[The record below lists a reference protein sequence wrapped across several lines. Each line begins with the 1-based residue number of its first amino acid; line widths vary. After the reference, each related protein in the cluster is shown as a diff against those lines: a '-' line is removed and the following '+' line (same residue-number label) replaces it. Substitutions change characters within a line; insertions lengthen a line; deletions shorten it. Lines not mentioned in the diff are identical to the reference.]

1 MGRMRPKVMNEVCP
15 RNSGAKN
22 FIATMK
28 PNVVKSISQK
38 IEEIRK
44 FLEELFSLNSKLNIK
59 IYVVINLNKLSGMNY
74 AELQ

>member
-1 MGRMRPKVMNEVCP
+1 MNDVYH

-28 PNVVKSISQK
+28 PNVVKSIRQK

-44 FLEELFSLNSKLNIK
+44 VFDELFSLNSKLNIK
-59 IYVVINLNKLSGMNY
+59 IFT
-74 AELQ
+74 

>member
-1 MGRMRPKVMNEVCP
+1 MRPKVMSDVCP

-28 PNVVKSISQK
+28 PNVVKSMSQK

-44 FLEELFSLNSKLNIK
+44 FFDELFSLNSKLTIT
-59 IYVVINLNKLSGMNY
+59 IEIF
-74 AELQ
+74 